1 MGYTQPVAKATCTI
15 DPNIYPDVET
25 LCYSIVD
32 YLTNHP
38 EELEDGHL
46 SHYDFEDNADADA
59 ATTFRH
65 YLTLDGENLTI
76 ELDSE
81 EDHNYYHSSVFNYDS
96 SVFEFL
102 VNHIAY
108 LQTSEQMEVHYTSI
122 DTDDGV
128 ESSVSYYGQGGEYV
142 TSIPMLKK
150 NKILQV
156 SEQIQEDLRSFAS
169 SVDDEGIFFTQ
180 EVLGQMCQIVV
191 DNFTAAM

>member
-1 MGYTQPVAKATCTI
+1 MSYTQPVAKATCTI

-46 SHYDFEDNADADA
+46 SDYDFEDNADADA

-81 EDHNYYHSSVFNYDS
+81 EDHNYDS

-122 DTDDGV
+122 DSRDGV
-128 ESSVSYYGQGGEYV
+128 ESSVSYYGQGGEYI
-142 TSIPMLKK
+142 TAQ
-150 NKILQV
+150 KI
-156 SEQIQEDLRSFAS
+156 
-169 SVDDEGIFFTQ
+169 
-180 EVLGQMCQIVV
+180 
-191 DNFTAAM
+191 